1 MILVAGAVV
10 LMTLVM
16 QGVSLPWLVR
26 RLGLK
31 PPDLRSEENRI
42 RLRAARAALA
52 WLDNHRDGD
61 DSDDAA
67 KSVRAFYEARTRRLQ
82 STGTKE
88 QKLAVAEEIDEYI
101 ALRLTLLRV
110 ERSEVLDQRR
120 DRRFNATLSRTI
132 ERDLDLEESRLGDF

>member
-1 MILVAGAVV
+1 
-10 LMTLVM
+10 MTLVM

-67 KSVRAFYEARTRRLQ
+67 KSVRAFYEARTRRLGA
-82 STGTKE
+82 TGSNE
-88 QKLAVAEEIDEYI
+88 QKLAVGEEMETTSRYG
-101 ALRLTLLRV
+101 
-110 ERSEVLDQRR
+110 RSEVLDQRCDGR
-120 DRRFNATLSRTI
+120 VSATLLRTS
-132 ERDLDLEESRLGDF
+132 ERDLDLEESGLGDA